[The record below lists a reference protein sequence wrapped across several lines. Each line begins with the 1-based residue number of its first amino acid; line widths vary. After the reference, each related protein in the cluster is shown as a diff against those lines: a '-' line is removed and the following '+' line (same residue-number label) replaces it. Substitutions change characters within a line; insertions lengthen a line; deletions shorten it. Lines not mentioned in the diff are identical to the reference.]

1 MSETRI
7 KELQNFTEDFKRK
20 LKLAKERFETSPS
33 KSIDL
38 SKEQKKSVL
47 QNSNLLNKSPKVKNN
62 KKIYVNNILSNN
74 KILYLLKIQQ
84 EEDIFK
90 EKDPWIP
97 NSFFGKSLENFKKLN
112 DLHYPTSWVIVNI
125 FFIMNKNK

>member
-74 KILYLLKIQQ
+74 KILYLLKI
-84 EEDIFK
+84 
-90 EKDPWIP
+90 
-97 NSFFGKSLENFKKLN
+97 
-112 DLHYPTSWVIVNI
+112 
-125 FFIMNKNK
+125 